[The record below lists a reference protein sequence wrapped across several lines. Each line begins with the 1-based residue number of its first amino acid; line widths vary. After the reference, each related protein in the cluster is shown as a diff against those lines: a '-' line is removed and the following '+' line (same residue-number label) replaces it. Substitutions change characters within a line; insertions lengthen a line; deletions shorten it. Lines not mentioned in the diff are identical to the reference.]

1 MAQDPFDRQEFQR
14 KLDAIAR
21 QTTGDQFRLN
31 TKDPQ
36 ASEKFGSFLAD
47 EQESF
52 GQQNQ
57 PEARPDIGSFFGSG
71 IIENLGRGAT
81 GIGRYLQENS
91 PLTRE
96 GGFTAGEGIS
106 GGLRQSISGLG
117 PNFAAAAPGVEPFIP
132 ESFVKGEGFE
142 RGLREGIR
150 GFSHPQEL
158 LITAETA
165 GIGPGVA
172 AAIRGGGSS
181 TFRNIAAKLLEPVSG
196 GFGRRA
202 GFEGGAGLGANIG
215 GSVVQETLPED
226 TSTPVRLAA
235 TLAGGL
241 VGGGVGA
248 VGGLKAVDA
257 GARISPVGVADAA
270 FIPDDINNGPLRV
283 FISAEQAAK
292 GSPAEGLGSDFIGS
306 IPDLPM
312 NKGNLIAG
320 RQVTKEQIPPTIFHV
335 TSDLDRVSASGVL
348 RAAGREGGGLGGGA
362 HAGTVSFTSNRND
375 AINIATELRRVGEV
389 ARAGSDDEAVEIIR
403 RIAAEDIQ
411 KAKLAP
417 EKAKFLNDPEEIIS
431 SIYGA
436 GWRESKTLRRT
447 ELYNAYLTRRES
459 VHRGSIPGGS
469 GQVPDLPNNPVLI
482 LTDEQARRITSES
495 VGIITVPSRTLPTS
509 PLITDRV
516 AGDFL
521 NC

>member
-248 VGGLKAVDA
+248 VGGNLPVYPGHAVIGGGFFDA
-257 GARISPVGVADAA
+257 DQRGPVADLIDDPQPLVGGLHRVGHAVGRAEKFRVGDVHWVNLSDVAGEKWQVENGKSKVASRKWQVESGKSKVADGNAKVATPTTFAFPFCLLPYTTGTGTLTSAA
-270 FIPDDINNGPLRV
+270 ASAMRSQVVSSMGMPSALRV
-283 FISAEQAAK
+283 
-292 GSPAEGLGSDFIGS
+292 
-306 IPDLPM
+306 
-312 NKGNLIAG
+312 
-320 RQVTKEQIPPTIFHV
+320 
-335 TSDLDRVSASGVL
+335 
-348 RAAGREGGGLGGGA
+348 
-362 HAGTVSFTSNRND
+362 
-375 AINIATELRRVGEV
+375 
-389 ARAGSDDEAVEIIR
+389 AR
-403 RIAAEDIQ
+403 
-411 KAKLAP
+411 
-417 EKAKFLNDPEEIIS
+417 
-431 SIYGA
+431 
-436 GWRESKTLRRT
+436 
-447 ELYNAYLTRRES
+447 
-459 VHRGSIPGGS
+459 
-469 GQVPDLPNNPVLI
+469 
-482 LTDEQARRITSES
+482 
-495 VGIITVPSRTLPTS
+495 
-509 PLITDRV
+509 
-516 AGDFL
+516 
-521 NC
+521 